1 MAIDVWTRYGLRTV
15 RDDQR
20 HLYVHGGPRMGRGGT
35 RMDREEFETEVGDL
49 VADAVAGSLDPGEV
63 IEVLKDQIRNLK
75 QQQSEADDVPDGEVD

>member
-20 HLYVHGGPRMGRGGT
+20 HLYVGGAQGEGC

-49 VADAVAGSLDPGEV
+49 VADAVAGALEPAEV
-63 IEVLKDQIRNLK
+63 IEVLKDQIRSLK
-75 QQQSEADDVPDGEVD
+75 DLRSEADNVPEGDVD